1 MIIKAKKVVRY
12 IATLGPFGCFSAP
25 GTFGSAIGLL
35 VSIFLINKFFTN
47 FISQFIIIVIFAF
60 LSFLII
66 KQYCK
71 ETTSCDPQEI
81 ILDEFVGCIV
91 AFYIVPLDINTLLIG
106 FLVFRFL
113 DITKLFGISY
123 IEKSFSGSYAIL
135 LDDIAAGLI
144 TNFTLRLLY
153 YYIYVYAN
161 FY

>member
-1 MIIKAKKVVRY
+1 MILKSEKVVRY
-12 IATLGPFGCFSAP
+12 IATLGPFGYFTAP

-35 VSIFLINKFFTN
+35 VSVFLINKFFTN
-47 FISQFIIIVIFAF
+47 SISHFIVILIFAF

-71 ETTSCDPQEI
+71 QTTSCDPQEI

-91 AFYIVPLDINTLLIG
+91 ALYIVPLHINTLLIG

-123 IEKSFSGSYAIL
+123 IEKSFNGSYAIL
-135 LDDIAAGLI
+135 FDDIAAGLI
-144 TNFTLRLLY
+144 TNFILKLLLY
-153 YYIYVYAN
+153 LWAS
-161 FY
+161 